1 METSIR
7 PLGTVMQLLEELGH
21 EVTYAYDDLVFVNH
35 DGFLLQFDNT
45 GSVLNLYFNQNYPKQ
60 EVENVE
66 LSIIPAGDKKG
77 LSIITKGLYNVTEQG
92 DENLQIEFLYN

>member
-1 METSIR
+1 
-7 PLGTVMQLLEELGH
+7 MQLLEELGH

-35 DGFLLQFDNT
+35 NGFLLQFDNT